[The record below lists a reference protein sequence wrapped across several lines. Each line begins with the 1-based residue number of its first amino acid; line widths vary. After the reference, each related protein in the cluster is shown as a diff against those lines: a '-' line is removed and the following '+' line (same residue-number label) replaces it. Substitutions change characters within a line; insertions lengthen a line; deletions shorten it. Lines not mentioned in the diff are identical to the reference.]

1 MRRQFV
7 INLVQGN
14 HYLQKLNGT
23 TKLALFIAFLVL
35 TLSSF
40 DARILLPVF
49 ILCWIAMFSLRPNWK
64 VVIGLF
70 SFIFAMNF
78 INIILYYLVN
88 QDIGSDYLNGAKTI
102 LWTFNSHYYLSA
114 QTLWYLTI
122 RQLKM
127 LTNFMVSLV
136 LIFSITPS
144 ELAAGFT
151 GLGVPYKFG
160 TIISL
165 AFRYVPE
172 ITTDFETIKMSMQT
186 RGLEM
191 DKRKLN
197 VFRRLK
203 ESLMI
208 LIPLILTSFD
218 RIGNIAN
225 ALDLRGFGQS
235 KKKTYYCLDPATS
248 HDLFFRGLAI
258 AVLVFSFGFS
268 IYQNVN
274 HFGMWFPFTL

>member
-14 HYLQKLNGT
+14 RFLQRLNGT

-35 TLSSF
+35 TLSTF

-49 ILCWIAMFSLRPNWK
+49 ILCWLAMISLKPSWK
-64 VVIGLF
+64 VVFGLF
-70 SFIFAMNF
+70 GLIFMMNF
-78 INIILYYLVN
+78 VNIILYYLVN
-88 QDIGSDYLNGAKTI
+88 QDIGSDYLKGAKDI
-102 LWTFNSHYYLSA
+102 LITFNSTYYLSA

-151 GLGVPYKFG
+151 GLGLPYKFG
-160 TIISL
+160 TIVSL

-172 ITTDFETIKMSMQT
+172 ITTDYETIKMSMQT

-191 DKRKLN
+191 DKRRLN
-197 VFRRLK
+197 VFKRLK
-203 ESLMI
+203 ESMMI

-225 ALDLRGFGQS
+225 ALDLRGFGQG
-235 KKKTYYCLDPATS
+235 KTKTYYCQDPAKTA
-248 HDLFFRGLAI
+248 DIMFRVLAVGTLLFSIGL
-258 AVLVFSFGFS
+258 S

-274 HFGMWFPFTL
+274 HFGMWFPFNP

>member
-7 INLVQGN
+7 INLVQGK
-14 HYLQKLNGT
+14 HFLQKLNGT
-23 TKLALFIAFLVL
+23 TKLAAFIAFLIL

-40 DARILLPVF
+40 DARILLPIF
-49 ILCWIAMFSLRPNWK
+49 ILCWIAVATLRPSWK
-64 VVIGLF
+64 VVFGLF
-70 SFIFAMNF
+70 GFIFFMNF

-88 QDIGSDYLNGAKTI
+88 QDIGSQYLNGSKTI
-102 LWTFNSHYYLSA
+102 LFTLNSHYYLSLE
-114 QTLWYLTI
+114 TLWYLSI

-136 LIFSITPS
+136 LILSITPS

-160 TIISL
+160 TIVSL

-172 ITTDFETIKMSMQT
+172 ITTDYETIRMSMQT
-186 RGLEM
+186 RGMEM

-203 ESLMI
+203 DSMMI

-225 ALDLRGFGQS
+225 ALDLRGFGQG
-235 KKKTYYCLDPATS
+235 KKKTYYCEDPANNR
-248 HDLFFRGLAI
+248 DIAFRVI
-258 AVLVFSFGFS
+258 AVCVFAFSIGFS

-274 HFGMWFPFTL
+274 HFGMWSPFNP

>member
-23 TKLALFIAFLVL
+23 TKLSLFIAFLVL

-40 DARILLPVF
+40 DARVLAPIF
-49 ILCWIAMFSLRPNWK
+49 ILCWIAIFSLRPSWK
-64 VVIGLF
+64 VVFGLF
-70 SFIFAMNF
+70 GLVFMMNF
-78 INIILYYLVN
+78 VNIILYYLVN
-88 QDIGSDYLNGAKTI
+88 QDIGSDYLSGAKHI
-102 LWTFNSHYYLSA
+102 LLTFNSTYYLSVE
-114 QTLWYLTI
+114 TLWYLTI

-127 LTNFMVSLV
+127 LSNFMVSLV
-136 LIFSITPS
+136 LILSITPS

-151 GLGVPYKFG
+151 GLGLPYKFG
-160 TIISL
+160 TIVSL

-172 ITTDFETIKMSMQT
+172 IATDFETIKMSMQT

-191 DKRKLN
+191 DTRKLN
-197 VFRRLK
+197 VFKRLK
-203 ESLMI
+203 ESMMI

-225 ALDLRGFGQS
+225 ALDLRGFGQG
-235 KKKTYYCLDPATS
+235 KKKSYYCQDPAVS
-248 HDLFFRGLAI
+248 RDIAFRALAI
-258 AVLVFSFGFS
+258 LVLAFSIGFQ

-274 HFGMWFPFTL
+274 HFGMWFPFNV